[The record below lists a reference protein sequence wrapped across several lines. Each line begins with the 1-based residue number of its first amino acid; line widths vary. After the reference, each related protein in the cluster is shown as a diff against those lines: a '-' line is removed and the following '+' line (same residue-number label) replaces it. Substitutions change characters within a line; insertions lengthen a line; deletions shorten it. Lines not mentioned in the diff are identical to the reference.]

1 MYIKLETTRL
11 DYFRKKQAEI
21 RAELFQGIVDSVAA
35 GEVKAYQVGKRIVL
49 PSLFIGGP
57 RDMRRRYLDVMSLVQ
72 RFGKP
77 DFFITMTCN
86 PEWEEITE
94 ELHPGQT
101 HNDRPDLTSRIF
113 RAKLQDLKDQLFKK
127 EIFGKV
133 AVHVH
138 VIEFQKRGLPHAH
151 MLIILMG
158 KHKIVSSDHY
168 DKYVSAEIPNQYENP
183 ILYELVK
190 KHMMHGPCG
199 ELDMKNVCMQNGEC
213 KYHYPRESE
222 CKYHYPREFSP
233 RSVQAKDAYPIY
245 KRSKNNRTMLVRNKI
260 LNNQWVVP
268 YNPYFLI
275 RYNCHI
281 NVEICSGIKAVKY
294 LYKYIYKGHDRVAV
308 NIEYNEGENVVNEIK
323 NFQDARWV
331 SVQEAFWRI
340 YEFHLNEIFPV
351 VINLQL
357 HMPNHQYVFYWKHQD
372 LSKLIHLEHVS
383 KTMLTE
389 FFTMCKKI
397 KEGNKKK
404 HEKDHEKELL
414 YVEFPECYVW
424 DSTSKSWSPRKQ
436 RQVIGRINRANPIEE
451 ERYYLRLLLTHVR
464 CPTSFEDLLTVNG
477 IHYKSFKQSAQKLGL
492 LEYDDSIREC
502 LDEAIVFQMP
512 TSLQRLFA
520 SILVHCEPTDVNC
533 LWDQYLDSLSED
545 FSRKPNATRAS
556 VINDTLLNINFYLES
571 MGKDIKKFDLPP
583 LQAKTITEEGSYP
596 REIKEELNVEIPT
609 DDLNA
614 ATKLNYEQHTAY
626 TTILTRVEANKSR
639 VFFIDGP
646 GRTGK
651 TYLYRVLL
659 ATVRS

>member
-1 MYIKLETTRL
+1 MDILEGNPYAKFLRKLNDFPSLEDFKIIINRDAAVDQRVYNSPTVDQVAAVWVEGNNDNVPYEREIVIHSHSSKNHQVKHYFGCYGPLHYPLLFPGGDVGWHQNIKRRDKNDIHRSKQVNTISQVTQQTFTSAEDIFKREREGVKAPKAGSVSCREYYCYKFQIRDTRQSTVLTSAGRLFHQYAVDMYIKLETTRL
-11 DYFRKKQAEI
+11 NYFRKKQSEI

-35 GEVKAYQVGKRIVL
+35 GEAKACQVGKRIVL
-49 PSLFIGGP
+49 PSLFISGP
-57 RDMRRRYLDVMSLVQ
+57 RDMRRRYLDAMSLVQ
-72 RFGKP
+72 QFGKP
-77 DFFITMTCN
+77 DIFITMTCN

-113 RAKLQDLKDQLFKK
+113 RGKLQDLKDQLFKK

-133 AVHVH
+133 AAHVH

-199 ELDMKNVCMQNGEC
+199 ELNTKNVCMQNGEC
-213 KYHYPRESE
+213 KYHYPRE
-222 CKYHYPREFSP
+222 FSP
-233 RSVQAKDAYPIY
+233 RSLQAKDAYPVY

-268 YNPYFLI
+268 YNPYLLT

-308 NIEYNEGENVVNEIK
+308 DIEYNEGEKVVNEIK

-331 SVQEAFWRI
+331 SAQEAFWRI
-340 YEFHLNEIFPV
+340 YEFHLNEIFPA

-357 HMPNHQYVFYWKHQD
+357 HMPNHQYVSYWKHQD

-414 YVEFPECYVW
+414 YVEFPEYYVW
-424 DSTSKSWSPRKQ
+424 DSTSKS
-436 RQVIGRINRANPIEE
+436 
-451 ERYYLRLLLTHVR
+451 
-464 CPTSFEDLLTVNG
+464 
-477 IHYKSFKQSAQKLGL
+477 
-492 LEYDDSIREC
+492 
-502 LDEAIVFQMP
+502 
-512 TSLQRLFA
+512 
-520 SILVHCEPTDVNC
+520 
-533 LWDQYLDSLSED
+533 
-545 FSRKPNATRAS
+545 
-556 VINDTLLNINFYLES
+556 
-571 MGKDIKKFDLPP
+571 
-583 LQAKTITEEGSYP
+583 
-596 REIKEELNVEIPT
+596 
-609 DDLNA
+609 
-614 ATKLNYEQHTAY
+614 
-626 TTILTRVEANKSR
+626 
-639 VFFIDGP
+639 
-646 GRTGK
+646 
-651 TYLYRVLL
+651 
-659 ATVRS
+659 